1 MKKVAVVL
9 ILLLFNATAWADNPW
24 VGTWVQRDF
33 GQGMS
38 LTLTVEEAG
47 SGLKFTYRVTGP
59 NMPAIT
65 MIVATQLD
73 GKDAPTMVDG
83 KPTGQTMAIRK
94 IDSRHYVGVLKFQG
108 KETGTSKG
116 EISLDGK
123 VLKVENDNTVDSANG
138 PAGKTTQYWDK
149 K

>member
-1 MKKVAVVL
+1 M
-9 ILLLFNATAWADNPW
+9 
-24 VGTWVQRDF
+24 
-33 GQGMS
+33 
-38 LTLTVEEAG
+38 TVEEVG
-47 SGLKFTYRVTGP
+47 GGWKLTYRVSGA
-59 NMPAIT
+59 NMPPMLIT
-65 MIVATQLD
+65 CATQLD

-116 EISLDGK
+116 EVSLDGK
-123 VLKVENDNTVDSANG
+123 VLKIDNDNSVDSPNG
-138 PAGKTTQYWDK
+138 FAGKSTQYWDK